1 MVQQSIDGFSQDCD
15 IYMPLVD
22 YLVDC
27 LTLRGGKN
35 LGMRLDHM
43 GMPCSTLQSA
53 GNDRRGSKY
62 QAYKV
67 DHVGLVGKVL
77 F

>member
-1 MVQQSIDGFSQDCD
+1 M
-15 IYMPLVD
+15 
-22 YLVDC
+22 
-27 LTLRGGKN
+27 N
-35 LGMRLDHM
+35 LGRRLDHM
-43 GMPCSTLQSA
+43 GCTSSTPQSA

-67 DHVGLVGKVL
+67 DHVGLVGKIW